1 MFDEW
6 VLVNLTDPSLE
17 AVNLSKRYGSF
28 VALSGLNLKL
38 EGSKCV
44 GFLGPNGAGK
54 TTTLKMFTDLIRPSS
69 GKALINGVNV
79 HTEKKKALESVGSM
93 IETPEIYPSLTP
105 REALMMIAEI
115 RGVPSAE
122 RGRRIEEAV
131 SEVRMEEWM
140 DKRVGKFS
148 KGMKQRICIA
158 SALLSDPAILLLDE
172 PSNGLDPRG
181 MSEVRGIVKSLKSKD
196 RLIFMSSHILSEV
209 SEVCDEVAMIDHG
222 KLVVYDTIS
231 NVSNKVS
238 GGENIVEVGLDR
250 PIDPGL
256 VAKRIAT
263 LMGVVTAEVKDEK
276 TLKIS
281 FSGGLNVQERIL
293 SDLVRMS
300 IGVISYKPASSE
312 LEDAYL
318 KLITSTL

>member
-1 MFDEW
+1 
-6 VLVNLTDPSLE
+6 LTNPSIE
-17 AVNLSKRYGSF
+17 SAKLSKKYGSF
-28 VALSGLNLKL
+28 VAVSDLNLRI

-69 GKALINGVNV
+69 GEALINGVNV
-79 HTEKKKALESVGSM
+79 HTDKKKALASVGAL

-115 RGVPSAE
+115 RGVPNAE
-122 RGRRIEEAV
+122 RSKRIEEAV
-131 SEVRMEEWM
+131 SEVRMEEWI
-140 DKRVGKFS
+140 DKRVGKLS

-158 SALLSDPAILLLDE
+158 SALLSDPTILLLDE
-172 PSNGLDPRG
+172 PTNGLDPRG
-181 MSEVRGIVKSLKSKD
+181 MSEVRDIVKSLKRKE

-222 KLVVYDTIS
+222 KLIVYDTIS
-231 NVSNKVS
+231 NVSAKVS
-238 GGENIVEVGLDR
+238 GGENIVEVGLQR
-250 PIDPGL
+250 AIDSEL
-256 VAKRIAT
+256 VTKKIAT
-263 LMGVVTAEVKDEK
+263 LANVVTAEIKDDK
-276 TLKIS
+276 TLRIN
-281 FSGGLNVQERIL
+281 FSGGLDVQERVL
-293 SDLVRMS
+293 SDLVRMN
-300 IGVISYKPASSE
+300 IGVISYRPASSE

>member
-1 MFDEW
+1 MA
-6 VLVNLTDPSLE
+6 NPSIE
-17 AVNLSKRYGSF
+17 SAKLSKKYGSF
-28 VALSGLNLKL
+28 VAVSDLNFRI

-69 GKALINGVNV
+69 GEALINGVNV
-79 HTEKKKALESVGSM
+79 HTDKKKALASVGAL

-115 RGVPSAE
+115 RGVPNAE
-122 RGRRIEEAV
+122 RSKRIEEAV

-158 SALLSDPAILLLDE
+158 SALLSDPTILLLDE
-172 PSNGLDPRG
+172 PTNGLDPRG
-181 MSEVRGIVKSLKSKD
+181 MSEVRDIVKSLKRKE

-231 NVSNKVS
+231 NVSAKVS
-238 GGENIVEVGLDR
+238 GGENIVEVGLQR
-250 PIDPGL
+250 AIDSEL
-256 VAKRIAT
+256 VTQKIAT
-263 LMGVVTAEVKDEK
+263 LANVVTAEIKDDK
-276 TLKIS
+276 TLRIN
-281 FSGGLNVQERIL
+281 FSGGLDVQERVL

-300 IGVISYKPASSE
+300 IGVISYRPASSE

>member
-1 MFDEW
+1 MESAK
-6 VLVNLTDPSLE
+6 LT
-17 AVNLSKRYGSF
+17 KKYGSF
-28 VALSGLNLKL
+28 VAVSDLNLRI

-69 GKALINGVNV
+69 GEALINGVNV
-79 HTEKKKALESVGSM
+79 HTDKKKALASVGAL

-115 RGVPSAE
+115 RGVPKAE
-122 RGRRIEEAV
+122 RSKRIEEAV
-131 SEVRMEEWM
+131 SEVRMEEWI
-140 DKRVGKFS
+140 DKRVGKLS

-158 SALLSDPAILLLDE
+158 SALLSDPTILLLDE
-172 PSNGLDPRG
+172 PTNGLDPRG
-181 MSEVRGIVKSLKSKD
+181 MSEVRDIVKSLKRKE

-231 NVSNKVS
+231 NVSAKVS
-238 GGENIVEVGLDR
+238 GGENIVDVGLQR
-250 PIDPGL
+250 PIDSEL
-256 VAKRIAT
+256 VTKKIAT
-263 LMGVVTAEVKDEK
+263 LANVVTAEIKDDK
-276 TLKIS
+276 TLRIN
-281 FSGGLNVQERIL
+281 FSGGLDVQERIL
-293 SDLVRMS
+293 SDLVRMN
-300 IGVISYKPASSE
+300 IGVISYRPASSE